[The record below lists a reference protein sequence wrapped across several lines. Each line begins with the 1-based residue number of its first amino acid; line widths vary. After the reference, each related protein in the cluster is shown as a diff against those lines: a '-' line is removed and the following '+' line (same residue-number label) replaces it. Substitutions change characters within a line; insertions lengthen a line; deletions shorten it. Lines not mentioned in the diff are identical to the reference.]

1 MGATRFLPRCFV
13 MNSTD
18 EAMLCA
24 ELRVVRYLTKTGRT
38 CMQSADRTC
47 PRHHCCLD
55 LHTEPEVDLHR
66 RSDALRG
73 TACSALLDENRT
85 NLYAVSRP
93 NMSTASLL
101 RRPAHRTRGGAVNR
115 TREKSQKHTFTEVV
129 ILHILHILH
138 ICHIFL
144 SPHPALPLR

>member
-1 MGATRFLPRCFV
+1 MSGSALKRLRNSLLASNAMGATRVLPRCFV

-38 CMQSADRTC
+38 CMQLADRTC
-47 PRHHCCLD
+47 PLHHCCVD
-55 LHTEPEVDLHR
+55 LHKEPEVDLHR

-101 RRPAHRTRGGAVNR
+101 RRPAQRTRGG
-115 TREKSQKHTFTEVV
+115 
-129 ILHILHILH
+129 
-138 ICHIFL
+138 
-144 SPHPALPLR
+144 PAQTKRCSAQNCV